1 MWDPSSLTRDQTH
14 VLGILRQILNHWT
27 TRDVP
32 GIALL
37 LLPCGGSSP
46 DWRIWALGEHHSPSG
61 SGALWLLCLT
71 YKPSMSPGSLLHSA
85 NMYKCL
91 LGARPCSQSRET
103 PKSPWGRWAYADGAA
118 YDNISWWKVL
128 GRKRAENQARG
139 QLWVLPTTG
148 RLPQGLRPKEG
159 EGKGKAER
167 EAHQCKGPWAGSAY
181 RMGHSQWR
189 RKGMGLLGLGPG
201 EEMSEARS

>member
-46 DWRIWALGEHHSPSG
+46 DWRLWALGEHHSPSG
-61 SGALWLLCLT
+61 SGVLWLLCLT

-167 EAHQCKGPWAGSAY
+167 EAPVQRPLGWFSLQDGPQPVEEE
-181 RMGHSQWR
+181 GH
-189 RKGMGLLGLGPG
+189 GVAGLGPWRG
-201 EEMSEARS
+201 DV